1 MSNLNF
7 EKSIEKLEKIVEKLE
22 KGDLGLDEM
31 LDLFEK
37 GVKLSKECASILD
50 AADKKVNILIKG
62 EDGTIKKEQFT
73 QGE

>member
-62 EDGTIKKEQFT
+62 KDGTIKKEQFT